1 MSGTQRNAVQTLI
14 YVNAKIRAENAAR
27 NKKKSVRKNSP
38 GTVDVMTKPKMPV
51 KPVKPIDSSLPLV
64 APAYHP
70 AYRPIQTGKRNLAEG
85 RPGAYAY
92 RDVPSLMGGS
102 RVPYISSLGSVIGDA
117 E

>member
-1 MSGTQRNAVQTLI
+1 
-14 YVNAKIRAENAAR
+14 
-27 NKKKSVRKNSP
+27 
-38 GTVDVMTKPKMPV
+38 MTKQKIQA
-51 KPVKPIDSSLPLV
+51 KPIDPSLPLV

-70 AYRPIQTGKRNLAEG
+70 AYRPLQTGKRNLAEG

-102 RVPYISSLGSVIGDA
+102 RVPYVSSLGSVIGDA